1 MSKQLHFDECLMQNA
16 IFRARHMILSI
27 LEITKNL
34 AEHSCSAFFECPHGP
49 QWSHFG
55 RRAGRTRSNM
65 SAFEH
70 HSQSKTWFES
80 CCILVRMDLGLHLV
94 PPCARTLFSTL
105 CSGPCATLP
114 CAKRGGG
121 GRTTGRHKVRIKTG
135 RHITIVQ
142 GFRKGS
148 QTLLLLLHKHS
159 SENPPIHLYT
169 RELQTHQKT

>member
-1 MSKQLHFDECLMQNA
+1 MPHAKCNFLGSPCGPCPMPKQLPFDECLMQNA
-16 IFRARHMILSI
+16 TFRARQMILSI
-27 LEITKNL
+27 FEITKNL

-65 SAFEH
+65 SGFEH

-80 CCILVRMDLGLHLV
+80 CCNLVRMALGLHLV

-114 CAKRGGG
+114 CAKRGGAEP
-121 GRTTGRHKVRIKTG
+121 RTGTRSELKQAAMCKT
-135 RHITIVQ
+135 R
-142 GFRKGS
+142 FR
-148 QTLLLLLHKHS
+148 T
-159 SENPPIHLYT
+159 
-169 RELQTHQKT
+169 

>member
-1 MSKQLHFDECLMQNA
+1 MPKQLPFDECLMQNA
-16 IFRARHMILSI
+16 TFWARQMILSI

-80 CCILVRMDLGLHLV
+80 CCNLVRMALGLHLV

-114 CAKRGGG
+114 CAKRGGAEP
-121 GRTTGRHKVRIKTG
+121 RTGTRSELKQAAIYENIYTVYHSKR
-135 RHITIVQ
+135 
-142 GFRKGS
+142 S
-148 QTLLLLLHKHS
+148 Q
-159 SENPPIHLYT
+159 NVDGPGC
-169 RELQTHQKT
+169 QK